1 MQQIYYADRRI
12 KMLQR
17 EKGDLRDTLYSL
29 GRSPSDLTHDRVQAS
44 SDPDKML
51 SLISKIDRKEA
62 EITKRIDELVDMKTV
77 ISNQIQK
84 LGDTKYTEVLHSR
97 YVMCSKWEDI
107 AAQMGKT
114 ERWVL
119 RLHGRALLEFEK
131 KFSPLK
137 PIGH

>member
-1 MQQIYYADRRI
+1 
-12 KMLQR
+12 MLQR

-62 EITKRIDELVDMKTV
+62 EITKRIDELVDIKAV
-77 ISNQIQK
+77 ISGQIQR
-84 LGDTKYTEVLHSR
+84 LDDAKYVEVLHSR
-97 YVMCSKWEDI
+97 YVLCHKWEDI
-107 AAQMGKT
+107 ATQMGKT

-119 RLHGRALLEFEK
+119 RLHGRALQEFEK

>member
-1 MQQIYYADRRI
+1 M
-12 KMLQR
+12 
-17 EKGDLRDTLYSL
+17 RDALYSF

-51 SLISKIDRKEA
+51 SLISKINQKEA
-62 EITKRIDELVDMKTV
+62 EITKCIDELVDIKAV
-77 ISNQIQK
+77 ISGQIQR
-84 LGDTKYTEVLHSR
+84 LDDAKYVEVLHSR

-119 RLHGRALLEFEK
+119 RLHGRALQEFEK